1 MLAATPQNI
10 LLLLDED
17 SPAAVEAVR
26 IAQASSARLT
36 ALFVLDA
43 TWNDYVGHDW
53 LSGSGSRAD
62 FIDYVQQEEER
73 SSVKAFYRLR
83 NLAGEEMEIQ
93 CITKVGNVV
102 DETRHEMEKGYDL
115 LVASNPLQRGLER
128 IRGNIAALCDRA
140 PCRILLVPADN

>member
-1 MLAATPQNI
+1 MTKTPPKNI

-17 SPAAVEAVR
+17 SPAATEAVR

-93 CITKVGNVV
+93 CITKAGNVV
-102 DETRHEMEKGYDL
+102 DEARHEMEKGYDL

-128 IRGNIAALCDRA
+128 IRGNIAALCDHA
-140 PCRILLVPADN
+140 PCRILLVPADI

>member
-93 CITKVGNVV
+93 CIVKAGNVV
-102 DETRHEMEKGYDL
+102 DEARHEMEKGYDL

-128 IRGNIAALCDRA
+128 IRGNIAALCDHA
-140 PCRILLVPADN
+140 PCRILLVPADI

>member
-1 MLAATPQNI
+1 MLTATPQNI

-26 IAQASSARLT
+26 IAQANSARLT

-102 DETRHEMEKGYDL
+102 DEARHEMEKGYDL

-140 PCRILLVPADN
+140 PCRILLVPADI

>member
-73 SSVKAFYRLR
+73 SSVKAFHRLR

-93 CITKVGNVV
+93 CITKAGNVV
-102 DETRHEMEKGYDL
+102 DEARHEMEKGYDL

-140 PCRILLVPADN
+140 PCRILLVPADI

>member
-1 MLAATPQNI
+1 MLTATPQNI

-102 DETRHEMEKGYDL
+102 DEARHEMEKGYDL

-140 PCRILLVPADN
+140 PCRILLVPADI

>member
-102 DETRHEMEKGYDL
+102 DEARHEMEKGYDL

-140 PCRILLVPADN
+140 PCRILLVPADI

>member
-1 MLAATPQNI
+1 MMTATPQNI

-26 IAQASSARLT
+26 IAEASSARLT

-73 SSVKAFYRLR
+73 SSVKAFSRLR
-83 NLAGEEMEIQ
+83 SLAGEEMEIQ
-93 CITKVGNVV
+93 CIIKAGNVV
-102 DETRHEMEKGYDL
+102 DEARREMGKGYDL

-128 IRGNIAALCDRA
+128 IRGNIGALCENA
-140 PCRILLVPADN
+140 PCRILLVPADR

>member
-1 MLAATPQNI
+1 MMAATPQNI

-17 SPAAVEAVR
+17 SPAAAEAVR
-26 IAQASSARLT
+26 IAKASSARLT

-73 SSVKAFYRLR
+73 S
-83 NLAGEEMEIQ
+83 EEMEIQ
-93 CITKVGNVV
+93 CIIKAGNVV
-102 DETRHEMEKGYDL
+102 DEARHEMDKGYDL

-128 IRGNIAALCDRA
+128 IRGNIAALCDNA
-140 PCRILLVPADN
+140 PCRILLVPADI